1 MQSASGA
8 CYAPTTVEQRCALGA
23 GADGCRSTFLKNFLK
38 KQQQTV
44 PKIDLYGRW
53 CDCAVER
60 SEELSV
66 FVSLLGYGEIE
77 LELVENLLLMLAF
90 SDEGAVK
97 LRTRSQSLG
106 FCGVEEGAHLFF
118 RWKAVPGV

>member
-1 MQSASGA
+1 MLCTDRSG
-8 CYAPTTVEQRCALGA
+8 TKMRTRR
-23 GADGCRSTFLKNFLK
+23 RSRWLPKHILKKTFLK

-53 CDCAVER
+53 CECAVER

-118 RWKAVPGV
+118 RWKAFPGV